1 MTNPRHRLEKSPQAH
16 SKIGAWLEAA
26 PVLLPWVVALLL
38 GLYLKW
44 YALAKLGGFSR
55 VSRSMDVAGLSWTQ
69 NLSFFRS
76 DVLVGFLIL
85 PAFLLLLA
93 RFTKRGIAVA
103 VSALVSLAFW
113 VLFLIQLRSLEQIGR
128 YMSLSMIGAAL
139 GWGLHEPDAN
149 LGYLSLSGIVI
160 FAGGAI
166 AIAVAAGW
174 AWRSG
179 KDGGFEKYRS
189 GLVLAA
195 KLYLVAALIFFGITW
210 NSNLQSTPYQKSVFP
225 RSVSSLWAEDAVDT
239 GEFAAFDFGRL
250 HGFEAKPHRELT
262 PDEIVSRYRQ
272 LANAVPDE
280 RDARFFAKES
290 GDNVLFFVLETAP
303 YEFLS
308 PGSDMSQFPSLAR
321 LSSRSFVGDRHYTTL
336 PFTACALFSVFTSW
350 YPMDS
355 LKAFAFPSGEV
366 ASSFLS
372 ELNAGGYETAVYSP
386 LHYPGNEDEALYSGV
401 GFTHH
406 VFLGTNTPLPV
417 LPGYENQPRWKSERI
432 GADIA
437 TLHTMEAQLG
447 TWIAQ
452 GRPFAAAYVPQ
463 VGHFPYPDLA
473 AGNDPHDIRARGR
486 ALIAMQDAWLGE
498 LMNFLDARGQLHKTI
513 IVVFGDH
520 GRRTL
525 QENPD
530 LPRGTID
537 DSVFHVP
544 LVLYAPKTLDHQ
556 ETIPWITSHID
567 IAPTILDLLG
577 IQKNRGP
584 DQGAPLW
591 DAELKDRT
599 TFLFGEPILGADGY
613 TSNGKFYMWHHLSN
627 VVYENSEAHF
637 GADNFVSGSSPL
649 SNDIK
654 SHISNIVA
662 LDDAWQKV
670 FAHRIQGN
678 AADDDRKTVSEARKP

>member
-1 MTNPRHRLEKSPQAH
+1 MTKSRKELEKPSNEH
-16 SKIGAWLEAA
+16 SKAGAWLEAA
-26 PVLLPWVVALLL
+26 PFLLPWVVPLFL

-44 YALAKLGGFSR
+44 YSLAKLGGFSR
-55 VSRSMDVAGLSWTQ
+55 VARSMDASRLGMIQS
-69 NLSFFRS
+69 LSFFHS
-76 DVLVGFLIL
+76 DVLVGFLLI
-85 PAFLLLLA
+85 PAFLLLIA
-93 RFTKRGIAVA
+93 RYLKRGIAIA
-103 VSALVSLAFW
+103 VSALITFGFLA
-113 VLFLIQLRSLEQIGR
+113 LFLIQLRSLEEIGR
-128 YMSLSMIGAAL
+128 YMSLSMIAAAI

-149 LGYLSLSGIVI
+149 LGYLSLRGIAI
-160 FAGGAI
+160 FAVGAL
-166 AIAVAAGW
+166 AIGVAVAW
-174 AWRSG
+174 ASRSSR
-179 KDGGFEKYRS
+179 DEVSDLSLSRF
-189 GLVLAA
+189 VLGA
-195 KLYLVAALIFFGITW
+195 KLYLVAALFLFGITW
-210 NSNLQSTPYQKSVFP
+210 NSNLQSTPYQESVFS
-225 RSVSSLWAEDAVDT
+225 RSVRSLWMEDAVDT
-239 GEFAAFDFGRL
+239 GEFAGFDFDRL
-250 HGFEAKPHRELT
+250 KGLDAKPQQALT
-262 PDEIVSRYRQ
+262 AGEIVSRYRQ
-272 LANAVPDE
+272 LANAPVVQ
-280 RDARFFAKES
+280 RDPRYFAKEA

-308 PGSDMSQFPSLAR
+308 ADSDMSQFPNLAR
-321 LSSRSFVGDRHYTTL
+321 LRNRSFVGTRHYTTL

-355 LKAFAFPSGEV
+355 LKAFAYPPGEV
-366 ASSFLS
+366 ASSFLT
-372 ELNAGGYETAVYSP
+372 ELKSNGYETAVFSP
-386 LHYPGNEDEALYSGV
+386 LHYPGNEDEALYSAV

-417 LPGYENQPRWKSERI
+417 PPGYENEPRWKSERI

-447 TWIAQ
+447 TWIGE

-463 VGHFPYPDLA
+463 VGHFPYPDVA
-473 AGNDPHDIRARGR
+473 TGNNARDIRTRGR
-486 ALIAMQDAWLGE
+486 ALIAMQDSWLGE
-498 LMNFLDARGQLHKTI
+498 LMNFLAARGQLDKTI

-530 LPRGTID
+530 LRRGTID

-544 LVLYAPKTLDHQ
+544 LILYAPKALDHQ

-577 IQKNRGP
+577 IDKNRGP
-584 DQGAPLW
+584 EQGAPLW
-591 DAELKDRT
+591 NVELKDRT
-599 TFLFGEPILGADGY
+599 TFLLGEPILGADGY

-637 GADNFVSGSSPL
+637 DADNFVSGSSPL

-662 LDDAWQKV
+662 LDDAWQKA
-670 FAHRIQGN
+670 FAHPIQGN
-678 AADDDRKTVSEARKP
+678 AAAGDRKTVSEARKP